1 MDFLDFTSYDTETW
15 TTFLKDNW
23 LVLAIGLVVLL
34 LVIRIVKTVM
44 KWAIVAV
51 VVVGLV
57 VYSGYSLDDVKEIG
71 TKVMDNFDVDK
82 MKQDAIGAMVG
93 DASDAEYTVNEDGT
107 YTVKTDDIE
116 LKGEV
121 GVSEVQVSLHGLPYV
136 TLQLEGV
143 IQTFIDQ
150 AKQNS

>member
-23 LVLAIGLVVLL
+23 LVLAIGLIVLL
-34 LVIRIVKTVM
+34 IVIRIVKTVM
-44 KWAIVAV
+44 KWAIVAIV
-51 VVVGLV
+51 VIGLV
-57 VYSGYSLDDVKEIG
+57 LYSGYSLDDVKEIG
-71 TKVMDNFDVDK
+71 TKVMDNVK
-82 MKQDAIGAMVG
+82 EEAISAMVG
-93 DASDAEYTVNEDGT
+93 DAAEAEYTVNEDGT
-107 YTVKTDDIE
+107 YTVKSDSIE

-121 GVSEVQVSLHGLPYV
+121 GSSEVQVSLHGSPFI

-150 AKQNS
+150 AKEKS

>member
-1 MDFLDFTSYDTETW
+1 MMDFLDFTSYNTETW

-51 VVVGLV
+51 VVIGLV
-57 VYSGYSLDDVKEIG
+57 LYSGYSLDDMKDIG
-71 TKVMDNFDVDK
+71 TKLMDTA
-82 MKQDAIGAMVG
+82 KQEAIGAMVG
-93 DASDAEYTVNEDGT
+93 DATEAEYTVNDDGT
-107 YTVKTDDIE
+107 YTVKTDSIE

-121 GVSEVQVSLHGLPYV
+121 GSSEVQVSLHGAPYV

-143 IQTFIDQ
+143 IQTFIDE
-150 AKQNS
+150 AKENS

>member
-23 LVLAIGLVVLL
+23 LVLAIGLVVLF

-51 VVVGLV
+51 VVIGLV

-71 TKVMDNFDVDK
+71 TKVMDNVK
-82 MKQDAIGAMVG
+82 NEAISAMVG
-93 DASDAEYTVNEDGT
+93 SATDAEYSVSDDGT
-107 YTVKTDDIE
+107 YTVKSDGIE
-116 LKGEV
+116 LKGVV
-121 GVSEVQVSLHGLPYV
+121 GSSEVQVSLHGSPYI

-150 AKQNS
+150 AKENS